1 MNTENDSQQA
11 TSAEEQS
18 TAQTQQEAQP
28 DYKALY
34 LQEIENSKKQ
44 RAGKQTAAGE
54 NDKLQ
59 AKINQ
64 FEEEKMIQEG
74 KQSEL
79 IDKLKADNK
88 DLSGYKDKYT
98 SYLEQEKTNILE
110 QFPEEDREELANKD
124 LDTLKYIQ
132 KKTLNQ
138 QQPQGNH
145 IPNIPS
151 MVKNNTPA
159 KPFSEMN
166 DDERKLWHNSVLMN
180 KKQSII

>member
-11 TSAEEQS
+11 TSVEEQS
-18 TAQTQQEAQP
+18 TAQETTQDAKP

-44 RAGKQTAAGE
+44 RAGKQTATSE
-54 NDKLQ
+54 IDKL
-59 AKINQ
+59 KSKLNQ
-64 FEEEKMIQEG
+64 YEEEKMIKEG

-79 IDKLKADNK
+79 IDKLKAENK

-151 MVKNNTPA
+151 MVKNNTPD
-159 KPFSEMN
+159 KPYADMTEA
-166 DDERKLWHNSVLMN
+166 ERKEWHNSVLMN
-180 KKQSII
+180 RK